1 MLADGISYALLAA
14 LVWGCY
20 LFGLKRFFGDV
31 PGTVLTLVVNVC
43 AVAWYI
49 PVVLLVGSPV
59 ADVGALLAA
68 PPAALGTVA
77 LTIAT
82 AGGAFLLFLRA
93 LGTGEVSYVAPISK
107 VVPAFVLPLELLL
120 LETSLR
126 TVELLG
132 IAVVTAAI
140 YLANYEGGGLLVPF
154 RRAATSRAAQFALL
168 SAAGYA
174 VSDLG
179 KRVALQSV
187 GVPPTLWVPLFLT
200 GIGVL
205 VAPLAFRAWPEDG
218 LDDPWKFVVAGAGV
232 ALGEHVTTLA
242 FSLTSASVAAAV
254 VNGQAVVAVAL
265 GAIFLGEERPGIRLA
280 AAVLTVCGVGL
291 IAL

>member
-20 LFGLKRFFGDV
+20 LFGLKRFFGAV
-31 PGTVLTLVVNVC
+31 PGAVLTLVVNTC
-43 AVAWYI
+43 AVAWYLPI
-49 PVVLLVGSPV
+49 ALYVGSPV
-59 ADVGALLAA
+59 AAAGELATA
-68 PPAALGTVA
+68 PPAALGSVA
-77 LTIAT
+77 LTIVSGA
-82 AGGAFLLFLRA
+82 AAFLLFLRA
-93 LGTGEVSYVAPISK
+93 LGAGEVSYVAPISK

-120 LETSLR
+120 FQTALR
-126 TVELLG
+126 PVEILG
-132 IAVVTAAI
+132 ILVVTVAV

-154 RRAATSRAAQFALL
+154 QRVTTSRAAQFALL

-187 GVPPTLWVPLFLT
+187 GIPPTLWVPLFLT

-205 VAPLAFRAWPEDG
+205 VAPLAFRAWPEEG

-254 VNGQAVVAVAL
+254 VNGQAVVAVLL
-265 GAIFLGEERPGIRLA
+265 GAVFLREERPGIRLA